1 MTSMIWDLGGTLM
14 DTYPDVDRTLAGVVH
29 DEADEAAIMEVA
41 RLTRISSSHA
51 ISTLAQRYGVPEAR
65 LRDAYEAIKD
75 QWEQQAPPLVE
86 GALEVMEAIRE
97 SGGLNLVATHRDRAS
112 ATVLVDSLGLPVDD
126 MVCAPDGFPRKP
138 DPTMNRELLHRHA
151 LDPAD
156 CRAVGDRPGDVEAA
170 EAAGIQGYLLV
181 TPGIPLGEPG
191 ARRIESLRELLEA

>member
-86 GALEVMEAIRE
+86 CALEVMEAIRE

-191 ARRIESLRELLEA
+191 VRRIESLRELLEA

>member
-191 ARRIESLRELLEA
+191 VRRIESLRELLEA